1 VRAPKAANKEDFKM
15 FEDQIERFDKDRE
28 KDFTDYKKAEEEAAK
43 CIEARKVALKTF
55 KKEMQGDA
63 DRIIESLADGLKEK
77 IQVLNDLQAK
87 LSQGESDKG
96 ALAALQSQLDEAKQ
110 ANERLKEDINEAR
123 DNGKR
128 ETDEASSK
136 LKADLAAEVLAHA
149 EDQEKDKAKIEEL
162 TKQLDEKADEMN
174 KCGEEDQAKYD
185 ALDAQL
191 KEKMAEYEALH
202 KKVCAMLG
210 EFNLPSGN

>member
-1 VRAPKAANKEDFKM
+1 MPSLEPATGREWYRITDCTPAEVDQAVAAAQAALQVPEWGDITQTQRA
-15 FEDQIERFDKDRE
+15 
-28 KDFTDYKKAEEEAAK
+28 
-43 CIEARKVALKTF
+43 
-55 KKEMQGDA
+55 
-63 DRIIESLADGLKEK
+63 GL
-77 IQVLNDLQAK
+77 IFN
-87 LSQGESDKG
+87 
-96 ALAALQSQLDEAKQ
+96 LAALI
-110 ANERLKEDINEAR
+110 KEHAPELALLEAR

-162 TKQLDEKADEMN
+162 TKKLDDKADEMA
-174 KCGEEDQAKYD
+174 KCGDEDQAKYD
-185 ALDAQL
+185 ALEAQL

-210 EFNLPSGN
+210 DFNLPSGNSAV